1 MVFKHDFA
9 ISLSSQPFISRGN
22 YNYRLNQQYC
32 NVPGNVLLG
41 GKRSILI
48 KVFSAI
54 FSPFQFFTFYQLSP
68 PKNCTYVYFIL
79 L

>member
-9 ISLSSQPFISRGN
+9 ISLSSQSFIRRGN

-48 KVFSAI
+48 KVF
-54 FSPFQFFTFYQLSP
+54 
-68 PKNCTYVYFIL
+68 
-79 L
+79 